1 MPKII
6 RRTVSRTRLIPHAV
20 VIQPTPVVSV
30 IKEEVLVSSDGQ
42 IHHPAQIVETI
53 LPVVVSDGQI
63 HHPAQIVE
71 TIQPVVV
78 VEQQERLVKLV

>member
-6 RRTVSRTRLIPHAV
+6 RRTISRTRLIPHAV
-20 VIQPTPVVSV
+20 VIEPTPVVSV

-42 IHHPAQIVETI
+42 IHHSAQV
-53 LPVVVSDGQI
+53 
-63 HHPAQIVE
+63 VE